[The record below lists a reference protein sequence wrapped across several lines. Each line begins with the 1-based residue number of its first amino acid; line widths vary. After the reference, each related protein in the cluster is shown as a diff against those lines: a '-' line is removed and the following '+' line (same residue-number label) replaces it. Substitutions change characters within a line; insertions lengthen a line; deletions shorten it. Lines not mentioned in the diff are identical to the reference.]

1 LKVLLDT
8 HALLW
13 FLLDDPAL
21 SGTARELIR
30 NPQTEVFVSPASYW
44 EIAIKISIGKYRL
57 PEPLAAFMDREL
69 ARNRFD
75 ILPISV
81 RHADRVARLPFH
93 HRDPFDRLIVAQ
105 ALEDTLPLLSAD
117 QIMDRYGAQRVW

>member
-1 LKVLLDT
+1 MKILLDT

-21 SGTARELIR
+21 SNTARELIR
-30 NPQTEVFVSPASYW
+30 NPETDVLVSPASYW

-57 PEPLAAFMDREL
+57 PEPLAVFMDREL
-69 ARNRFD
+69 SHNRFD

-81 RHADRVARLPFH
+81 RHADHVARLPFH

-105 ALEDTLPLLSAD
+105 ALEEAILLLSAD
-117 QIMDRYGAQRVW
+117 EVMDRYGAQRVW

>member
-1 LKVLLDT
+1 
-8 HALLW
+8 
-13 FLLDDPAL
+13 
-21 SGTARELIR
+21 
-30 NPQTEVFVSPASYW
+30 
-44 EIAIKISIGKYRL
+44 
-57 PEPLAAFMDREL
+57 MDREL

-81 RHADRVARLPFH
+81 RHADHGVARLPFH